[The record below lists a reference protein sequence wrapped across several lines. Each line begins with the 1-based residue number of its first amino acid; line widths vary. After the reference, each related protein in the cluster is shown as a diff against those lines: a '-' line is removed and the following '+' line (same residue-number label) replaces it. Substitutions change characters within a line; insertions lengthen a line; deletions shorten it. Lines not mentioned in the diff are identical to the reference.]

1 MDAGRCYISRFDT
14 IYKEEAHGGDR
25 NMNPVL
31 MSIEGERTIFSPSLF
46 VPPPRIGV
54 VGTAV
59 AATGAVVAT
68 AKGAKSLWYK
78 IKKPT
83 PKTVTSSLTSDQ
95 IREIAEK
102 NPGSLA
108 ATLIKRLEEK
118 RKVEQ
123 KKTDGSNGSTVSEA
137 SMVPAGRSTQ
147 ITSDFMTRSSIV
159 PGIENKYVV
168 MAGSALFATLL
179 FAAMQRRSDGRG

>member
-1 MDAGRCYISRFDT
+1 M
-14 IYKEEAHGGDR
+14 

-59 AATGAVVAT
+59 AATGAAVAT
-68 AKGAKSLWYK
+68 AKGVKSLWYK

-102 NPGSLA
+102 NPGSVA

-118 RKVEQ
+118 RKIEQ
-123 KKTDGSNGSTVSEA
+123 EKTDGSNGSTVSELA
-137 SMVPAGRSTQ
+137 MVPDARGGTQ

-168 MAGSALFATLL
+168 MAGSALLATLL
-179 FAAMQRRSDGRG
+179 FAAMQRRTDGRG